1 MDRLPVIYVRGY
13 AGTTAGIDA
22 QVDDPFYGFNRGST
36 HVRVDGDGD
45 PSYYQFEGPML
56 RLMIDEKYQLLVN
69 GDQGRYLELARRTAS
84 SRRSRSGSTG
94 SMTRPRR
101 RSWPRRTRTSS
112 SASSTRRSRRSPS
125 KGFNI
130 ETAAGVSMT

>member
-13 AGTTAGIDA
+13 AGTTSGIDA

-56 RLMIDEKYQLLVN
+56 RLMIDENYQLLVH
-69 GDQGRYLELARRTAS
+69 GDQGDISNRQLTAS
-84 SRRSRSGSTG
+84 WRRRRSGSTG

-101 RSWPRRTRTSS
+101 LSSPRHTRT
-112 SASSTRRSRRSPS
+112 
-125 KGFNI
+125 
-130 ETAAGVSMT
+130 